1 LVVQFYEGGPSVHYD
16 KRELRGRL
24 FLAVAAIAGSN
35 KWARRLRQC
44 PTCDEFFIVERFG
57 RYCGECR
64 PAAKAHASAERVKAK
79 RTSDR
84 VREKRELLEKRQ
96 ALRRRLDAT
105 PTGTPAWHVVEADID
120 RIGARL
126 LLRRPRKSRKEQHR
140 IGSAA
145 ITVVI
150 GMPGQP
156 AGPDPI
162 LQPRKKV
169 KRMRNASSRLH

>member
-44 PTCDEFFIVERFG
+44 PTCD
-57 RYCGECR
+57 
-64 PAAKAHASAERVKAK
+64 S
-79 RTSDR
+79 
-84 VREKRELLEKRQ
+84 
-96 ALRRRLDAT
+96 
-105 PTGTPAWHVVEADID
+105 VVEADID